1 MSNLDLARLPTQK
14 LVPRGATA
22 GVPFQPQ
29 PIVEFQDELNNPV
42 DIEATVSV
50 HFRQYDGELCE
61 EDAPSEEPSRRNT
74 VIRSRAGSS
83 YFTDLRVDQSG
94 TYRFLSKSRCLV
106 RFQMSLKSFQDYQ
119 RRLHGCGML

>member
-61 EDAPSEEPSRRNT
+61 EDGEKQIIPEHASTGLSGTIQRGIEGNVPMQHHWNICYLSSLQSRRM
-74 VIRSRAGSS
+74 VAG
-83 YFTDLRVDQSG
+83 
-94 TYRFLSKSRCLV
+94 LV
-106 RFQMSLKSFQDYQ
+106 
-119 RRLHGCGML
+119 